1 MGLDTCSQLLRELFE
16 AFPVCTLGPY
26 GLRTTNLRIDQWPK
40 ICFFRPRQPQSYEVV
55 CWNMQK
61 ELSLTSFF
69 YFTLRGADLLLFYAR
84 SIRVEAT
91 KLLSLLP
98 CEDTIGPM
106 LVLCRWHLILV
117 DG

>member
-1 MGLDTCSQLLRELFE
+1 VQSTFLEARGHGSYHLTGL
-16 AFPVCTLGPY
+16 
-26 GLRTTNLRIDQWPK
+26 
-40 ICFFRPRQPQSYEVV
+40 RQPQSYEVV